1 MNTYSRAGFD
11 PRYLE
16 KLHPS
21 QKAFAQ
27 TATGVKFVKG
37 FVFNKGSH
45 CYIFGNTGGGKTSKG
60 YALCEWLMHTE
71 TIIWVSS
78 GKTNEILPLLR
89 MGKKVRIII
98 PKDAEFNIEEYFEG
112 DWGPVR
118 DNPPEIVRVGSA
130 AQAWAAVKGPTR
142 IKDGYRSY
150 TTINIFEFRRTITPR
165 DGVQAKWM
173 VELFETLAA
182 FTYNRERSEIFPCAI
197 FIDESQWVLSG
208 TRVDTGYT
216 QVKMVEVISK
226 DVLEMRSLGCRFV
239 LFSQGFKNVSP
250 IIRENMLNTILCR
263 GADVDSSESPGLSHH
278 CRFKFGLRPMK
289 YQRNMGKFVYE
300 DNSSY
305 PVDMPWLWP
314 LFPREEKDREWIE
327 RTQVI
332 YGMPYNG
339 KQTEQEII
347 ETECMPDL
355 GRYAA
360 AAIPPD
366 HKETILSKWDAPDP
380 VQST

>member
-1 MNTYSRAGFD
+1 MLFRSYCD
-11 PRYLE
+11 
-16 KLHPS
+16 
-21 QKAFAQ
+21 
-27 TATGVKFVKG
+27 
-37 FVFNKGSH
+37 
-45 CYIFGNTGGGKTSKG
+45 
-60 YALCEWLMHTE
+60 
-71 TIIWVSS
+71 
-78 GKTNEILPLLR
+78 
-89 MGKKVRIII
+89 
-98 PKDAEFNIEEYFEG
+98 G
-112 DWGPVR
+112 DWGQIKE
-118 DNPPEIVRVGSA
+118 NPPEIIRVGSA
-130 AQAWAAVKGPTR
+130 AQAWAAVKGPSWDENR
-142 IKDGYRSY
+142 HRVYD
-150 TTINIFEFRRTITPR
+150 TINIFEFRRTITPR

-182 FTYNRERSEIFPCAI
+182 FTYNRERSEIFPCTI
-197 FIDESQWVLSG
+197 YIDESQWVLSG

-263 GADVDSSESPGLSHH
+263 GADVDSTENSGLSIH
-278 CRFKFGLRPMK
+278 CRMKYGLRPVR
-289 YQRNMGKFVYE
+289 YTQNMGKFVDE
-300 DNSSY
+300 NNNAY
-305 PVDMPWLWP
+305 PVTMPWLFP
-314 LFPREEKDREWIE
+314 LFPREEKDREWIG

-339 KQTEQEII
+339 KQTEREII

-380 VQST
+380 VQSN